1 MQDGLIKQTVRINV
15 SLITGKIWRPSQKIR
30 ALSVAFEAFIQQII
44 EWLHNGVE
52 TIELIFS
59 PRVTKRA
66 G

>member
-1 MQDGLIKQTVRINV
+1 MQDGLIKQTVRINI
-15 SLITGKIWRPSQKIR
+15 SLITGKIWRPSQKTHAR
-30 ALSVAFEAFIQQII
+30 SVAFEALTQQII

-52 TIELIFS
+52 SIELIFS